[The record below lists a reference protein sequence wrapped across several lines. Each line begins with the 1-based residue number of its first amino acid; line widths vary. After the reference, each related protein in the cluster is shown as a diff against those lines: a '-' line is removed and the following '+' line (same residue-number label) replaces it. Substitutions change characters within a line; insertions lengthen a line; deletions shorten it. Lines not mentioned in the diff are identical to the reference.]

1 MGDDDYAERTA
12 QWGLAA
18 KEAVAAAADDID
30 AVWLDVRSEAEVQD
44 DPLPRVRAP
53 RIQCPVW
60 CVSPFPLSQPRP
72 HIAKGDAST
81 IHTPPPPPPPPSLV
95 EQEHILHHETTT

>member
-12 QWGLAA
+12 QWGLAT

-60 CVSPFPLSQPRP
+60 CVSPFPPTLKR
-72 HIAKGDAST
+72 
-81 IHTPPPPPPPPSLV
+81 PPPPPPSPHPTPH
-95 EQEHILHHETTT
+95 QPRQDG

>member
-1 MGDDDYAERTA
+1 MGGDDDVDYAERTA

-60 CVSPFPLSQPRP
+60 CVSPFPP
-72 HIAKGDAST
+72 HIEKA
-81 IHTPPPPPPPPSLV
+81 TPPPPSPHPTPHQPR
-95 EQEHILHHETTT
+95 QDG